1 MWTGTSDFSKVNGLN
16 TVIKK
21 TGFISNLLQYLRKK
35 ESLLNYS
42 IIETTSF
49 FKSSEEKKIP
59 DLQFHFSPLHMGN
72 DYKADLYN
80 PFSLPTTNGYTI
92 LAILLHPESS
102 GNILLQSK
110 DSRVAPLIQPNFLS
124 KENDVKR
131 LLFGLKKA
139 MAVMDSSSFDDVRLK
154 KMNWPPRNSSDDVLI
169 EHLKK
174 TLETLYHPVGTCRMG
189 NGENSVVNDKLQVHG
204 IENLRVADASIMPEI
219 ISGNTNA
226 ACLMIAEKAADFI
239 LNN

>member
-1 MWTGTSDFSKVNGLN
+1 
-16 TVIKK
+16 
-21 TGFISNLLQYLRKK
+21 
-35 ESLLNYS
+35 LLNYS

-154 KMNWPPRNSSDDVLI
+154 KMNWPPRNSTDDVLI